1 MDQENISQTALDQ
14 MVSSDQGQLLKAAV
28 PYLPPQ
34 GQQMLSVYSKLQELF
49 NTIRLFSPDRQ
60 GMLSCAA
67 DASDPLEILQ
77 DLRRFSYGHSR
88 QMLDRTADMIALI
101 EIMKVINE

>member
-60 GMLSCAA
+60 GMQSCAA
-67 DASDPLEILQ
+67 AASDPLEILQ

-88 QMLDRTADMIALI
+88 QMLDCTADMIALI

>member
-14 MVSSDQGQLLKAAV
+14 MVSSDPGQLLKAAV

-60 GMLSCAA
+60 GMQSCAA
-67 DASDPLEILQ
+67 AASDPLEILQ

>member
-60 GMLSCAA
+60 GMQSCAA
-67 DASDPLEILQ
+67 AASDPLEILQ

-88 QMLDRTADMIALI
+88 QMLDRTVDMIALI

>member
-60 GMLSCAA
+60 GMQSCAA
-67 DASDPLEILQ
+67 AASDPLEILH

>member
-60 GMLSCAA
+60 GMQPCAA
-67 DASDPLEILQ
+67 AASDPLEILQ

>member
-60 GMLSCAA
+60 GMQSCAA
-67 DASDPLEILQ
+67 AASDPLEILQ

-88 QMLDRTADMIALI
+88 QMLDRTADMITLI

>member
-34 GQQMLSVYSKLQELF
+34 GQQILSVYSKLQELF

-60 GMLSCAA
+60 GMQSCAA
-67 DASDPLEILQ
+67 AASDPLEILQ

>member
-60 GMLSCAA
+60 GMQSCAA
-67 DASDPLEILQ
+67 AASDPLEILQ

-101 EIMKVINE
+101 EIMKAINE

>member
-60 GMLSCAA
+60 GMQSCAA
-67 DASDPLEILQ
+67 AASDPLEILQ

>member
-60 GMLSCAA
+60 GMQSCAA
-67 DASDPLEILQ
+67 AASEPLEILQ

>member
-1 MDQENISQTALDQ
+1 MDQENISQTALVQ

-60 GMLSCAA
+60 GMQSCAA
-67 DASDPLEILQ
+67 AASDPLEILQ

>member
-1 MDQENISQTALDQ
+1 MDQENIAQTALDQ
-14 MVSSDQGQLLKAAV
+14 MVSDDQGQLLKAAV
-28 PYLPPQ
+28 PYLPLQ
-34 GQQMLSVYSKLQELF
+34 GQQMISIYSKLQELF

-60 GMLSCAA
+60 GMQSCAA
-67 DASDPLEILQ
+67 AASDPLEVLQ

-88 QMLDRTADMIALI
+88 QMLDHTTDMIALI

>member
-60 GMLSCAA
+60 GMQSCAA
-67 DASDPLEILQ
+67 AASDPLEILQ

-101 EIMKVINE
+101 EIIKVINE

>member
-60 GMLSCAA
+60 GMQSCAA
-67 DASDPLEILQ
+67 TASDPLEILQ

>member
-1 MDQENISQTALDQ
+1 

-60 GMLSCAA
+60 GMQSCAA
-67 DASDPLEILQ
+67 AASDPLEILQ

>member
-60 GMLSCAA
+60 RMQSCAA
-67 DASDPLEILQ
+67 AASDPLEILQ

>member
-34 GQQMLSVYSKLQELF
+34 GQQMLSIYSKLQELF

-60 GMLSCAA
+60 GMQSCAA
-67 DASDPLEILQ
+67 AASDPLEILQ

>member
-49 NTIRLFSPDRQ
+49 NTIRLFSPDWQ
-60 GMLSCAA
+60 GMQSCAA
-67 DASDPLEILQ
+67 AASDPLEILQ

>member
-60 GMLSCAA
+60 GMQSCAA
-67 DASDPLEILQ
+67 AASDPLEILQ
-77 DLRRFSYGHSR
+77 NLRRFSYGHSR